1 MAKKSYT
8 VTYKRDEDGW
18 WVAHIKGV
26 KGCHTQGK
34 NIAQARKRIRE
45 CLGLFI
51 GDACETVELV
61 DDIQLPKHIKQFLEL
76 VGSAASSRER
86 AERKHRDLM
95 RKFAKSLAVDKYSLQ
110 DVGELLNVSRQRV
123 HQLLN
128 N

>member
-8 VTYKRDEDGW
+8 VNYKRDQDGW
-18 WVAHIKGV
+18 WVAHVKGV

-51 GDACETVELV
+51 GDACETV
-61 DDIQLPKHIKQFLEL
+61 DDIQIPKHIKQFLGL

-86 AERKHRDLM
+86 AERDHRDLM
-95 RKFAKSLAVDKYSLQ
+95 RKFAKGLVVEKYSLQ

-128 N
+128 D